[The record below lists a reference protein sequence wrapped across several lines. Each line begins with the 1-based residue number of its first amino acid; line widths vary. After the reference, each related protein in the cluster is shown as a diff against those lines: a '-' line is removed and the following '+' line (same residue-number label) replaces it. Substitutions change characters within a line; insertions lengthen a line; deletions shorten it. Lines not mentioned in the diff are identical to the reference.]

1 VLLTARILDAR
12 VIFSGPRAGTRLRDR
27 IVGPVNSLPTYE
39 QLAALP
45 ATLRQVVPPEFI
57 DQNGHM
63 NIQHYLV
70 LGAYGVAGLYDEL
83 GMANDYIGRRGL
95 STFTAEHHLRYV
107 AEIHEGA
114 DVTVRV
120 LVVDRGAKAF
130 HVLSLIV
137 DETRARL
144 ACVMET
150 ALVHM
155 DMSTRRPTPFP
166 DDVAALI
173 DEVAER
179 DRPDWELP
187 LGGAIGVR
195 R

>member
-1 VLLTARILDAR
+1 M
-12 VIFSGPRAGTRLRDR
+12 S
-27 IVGPVNSLPTYE
+27 NLPSYE
-39 QLAALP
+39 QVAALP
-45 ATLRQVVPPEFI
+45 VTLRQVVPPEFI

-70 LGAYGVAGLYDEL
+70 LGATGVASLYREL
-83 GMANDYIGRRGL
+83 GMSDDYIGRRGL

-107 AEIHEGA
+107 GEIREGA
-114 DVTVRV
+114 DVSVRV
-120 LVVDRGAKAF
+120 LVVDRGGKAF

-137 DETRARL
+137 DETQERL

-155 DMSTRRPTPFP
+155 DMSTRRPSPIP
-166 DDVAALI
+166 DDIAALI
-173 DEVAER
+173 DAVAER
-179 DRPDWELP
+179 DRPDWDLP
-187 LGGAIGVR
+187 LSGSIGVR